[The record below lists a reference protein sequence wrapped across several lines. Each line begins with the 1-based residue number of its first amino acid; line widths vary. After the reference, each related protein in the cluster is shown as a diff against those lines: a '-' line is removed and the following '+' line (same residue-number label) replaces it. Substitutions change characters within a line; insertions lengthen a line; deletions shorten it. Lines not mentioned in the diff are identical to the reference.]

1 MEFANVFLKKYKAFD
16 RFKGIR
22 QALVSLGVGAILITT
37 GALLGSGIAP
47 VLILS
52 GFASVFLGFIF
63 FFVAALR
70 TGQLENAF
78 YEILRTDLW
87 TPIIGMTSPLK
98 DVTLNEETPPLDDE
112 FLYKYV
118 AQKGSLDR
126 VYYTLKSGQVS
137 LSALSISHTVSTGKG
152 ASQHIDFRGYYLSVP
167 TSLTETVRAKNDRTP
182 NWMKPIKNKIKTD
195 TDGSEAYHIEGK
207 PSFDVES
214 FMNQWHDHGFKHVAW
229 DVSDGISKLAV
240 FESKVIPKIHR
251 QPGQLVS
258 THQDHLMRLKKVMD
272 TFSTAIQSIEE
283 YY

>member
-1 MEFANVFLKKYKAFD
+1 MEFAKVFLKKFKEFD

-22 QALVSLGVGAILITT
+22 QALVSVGVGALFITV
-37 GALLGSGIAP
+37 GALLGEDFTP
-47 VLILS
+47 YLIFP
-52 GFASVFLGFIF
+52 GFASIFLAFIF
-63 FFVAALR
+63 FFVSAFR
-70 TGQLENAF
+70 SSQLENAF

-98 DVTLNEETPPLDDE
+98 EITITEEALPVEDD
-112 FLYKYV
+112 FLYDYV
-118 AQKGSLDR
+118 GQKGSLDR
-126 VYYTLKSGQVS
+126 VYYTLKSDQVT
-137 LSALSISHTVSTGKG
+137 LSALSISHMVSTGNST
-152 ASQHIDFRGYYLSVP
+152 SQHIDFRGYYLNIP

-182 NWMKPIKNKIKTD
+182 NWVKPIKNKIKPD

-229 DVSDGISKLAV
+229 DVSNGFSKLAL
-240 FESKVIPKIHR
+240 FEYKVIPKIHR

-272 TFSTAIQSIEE
+272 TFSTAIQSLEE